1 MTEQFVASNPTLII
15 IAIGLMAGFIKL
27 LIMAVSKLIT
37 QPFNNLATAIKT
49 LSDTMAKMEER
60 MEKDREQAK
69 NDREKDRSIVGSLLD
84 RMQAQETKCATIRMY
99 CPHSGHHPA
108 DTSNYAD

>member
-1 MTEQFVASNPTLII
+1 MTEQFVSANPTLVI

-27 LIMAVSKLIT
+27 LIMAISKLIT

-49 LSDTMAKMEER
+49 LSDTMVKMEER
-60 MEKDREQAK
+60 MEKDREQTK
-69 NDREKDRSIVGSLLD
+69 RDREKDQTIVGTLLD

-99 CPHSGHHPA
+99 CPHNGHHPA
-108 DTSNYAD
+108 DSSNYAD